1 MTVNLL
7 HSTPL
12 FYVAHGMR
20 MSHNNHDKSDTVN
33 IKECGDCGSRNVN
46 SITMMCNDCNS
57 DRIDTIKPIGP
68 KDLALIDRVGNKLKH
83 ASTLEPLQYIFDIDG
98 ISRACLQ
105 EIARHRHASLTVE
118 STRYTLHRL
127 RAEQPFTEYTDFNN
141 QEYLQDGYERAC
153 KYLVM
158 TENEHVNRYSILA
171 LDNLRDLLVAGISND
186 IAKYALPE
194 AYKVRLQWTINM
206 RSLQNFLALR
216 LDRSALA
223 EIQELSCIIVSALP
237 KEHLFLVR
245 DIVLKA
251 ANGNPNITKLIP
263 LFNS

>member
-1 MTVNLL
+1 MTVNLI
-7 HSTPL
+7 HHTPL
-12 FYVAHGMR
+12 AYVAHGMR
-20 MSHNNHDKSDTVN
+20 MSHNNHDKSDSNGV
-33 IKECGDCGSRNVN
+33 IV
-46 SITMMCNDCNS
+46 
-57 DRIDTIKPIGP
+57 GP

-83 ASTLEPLQYIFDIDG
+83 ASTLEPLQYIFDIEG

-105 EIARHRHASLTVE
+105 EVVRHRVGSFTVE

-127 RAEQPFTEYTDFNN
+127 RAEQPFTEYTDFND

-186 IAKYALPE
+186 LAKFALPE
-194 AYKVRLQWTINM
+194 AYKVRLQYTVNA

-216 LDRSALA
+216 SAKDALWEIRLLA
-223 EIQELSCIIVSALP
+223 AAIYQSLP
-237 KEHLFLVR
+237 HDHKFLFTDSMKDTTCL
-245 DIVLKA
+245 
-251 ANGNPNITKLIP
+251 PQ
-263 LFNS
+263 S

>member
-1 MTVNLL
+1 MTVNLI
-7 HSTPL
+7 HHTPL
-12 FYVAHGMR
+12 AYVAHGMR
-20 MSHNNHDKSDTVN
+20 MSHNNHDKSDSNGV
-33 IKECGDCGSRNVN
+33 IV
-46 SITMMCNDCNS
+46 
-57 DRIDTIKPIGP
+57 GP

-105 EIARHRHASLTVE
+105 ELARHRLASLTVE

-127 RAEQPFTEYTDFNN
+127 RTEQPFTEYTDFND

-158 TENEHVNRYSILA
+158 TENEHVNRYSTLA

-186 IAKYALPE
+186 LAKYALPE
-194 AYKVRLQWTINM
+194 AYKVRLQYTVNA

-216 LDRSALA
+216 SAKDALWEIRLLA
-223 EIQELSCIIVSALP
+223 AAIYQSLP
-237 KEHLFLVR
+237 HDHKFLFT
-245 DIVLKA
+245 DCMH
-251 ANGNPNITKLIP
+251 TKILP
-263 LFNS
+263 

>member
-7 HSTPL
+7 NYTPL
-12 FYVAHGMR
+12 AYVAHGMR
-20 MSHNNHDKSDTVN
+20 MSHNNHDKSDSNGV
-33 IKECGDCGSRNVN
+33 IV
-46 SITMMCNDCNS
+46 
-57 DRIDTIKPIGP
+57 GP

-83 ASTLEPLQYIFDIDG
+83 ASTLEPLQYIFDIEG

-105 EIARHRHASLTVE
+105 EVVRHRVGSFTVE

-127 RAEQPFTEYTDFNN
+127 RSEQPFTEYTDFND

-186 IAKYALPE
+186 LAKYALSE
-194 AYKVRLQWTINM
+194 AYKVRLQYTVNA

-216 LDRSALA
+216 SAKDALWEIRLLA
-223 EIQELSCIIVSALP
+223 AAIYQSLP
-237 KEHLFLVR
+237 HDHKFLFT
-245 DIVLKA
+245 DYMH
-251 ANGNPNITKLIP
+251 TKILP
-263 LFNS
+263 

>member
-12 FYVAHGMR
+12 AYVAHGMR
-20 MSHNNHDKSDTVN
+20 MSHNNHDKSD
-33 IKECGDCGSRNVN
+33 S
-46 SITMMCNDCNS
+46 NDA
-57 DRIDTIKPIGP
+57 TIGP

-105 EIARHRHASLTVE
+105 EVVRHRVGSFTVK
-118 STRYTLHRL
+118 STRYTLNEL
-127 RAEQPFTEYTDFNN
+127 RSEEPFTEYTDFND
-141 QEYLQDGYERAC
+141 QEYYPSGYERAC

-186 IAKYALPE
+186 LAKYALPE
-194 AYKVRLQWTINM
+194 AYKVRLQWSVNA
-206 RSLQNFLALR
+206 RSLQNFLLLRSSKDALWEIR
-216 LDRSALA
+216 LLASA
-223 EIQELSCIIVSALP
+223 IYQSLP
-237 KEHLFLVR
+237 SDHKFLFTDYMKDTTCV
-245 DIVLKA
+245 
-251 ANGNPNITKLIP
+251 
-263 LFNS
+263 

>member
-7 HSTPL
+7 HHTPL
-12 FYVAHGMR
+12 AYVAHGMR
-20 MSHNNHDKSDTVN
+20 MSHNNHDKSDSNGV
-33 IKECGDCGSRNVN
+33 IV
-46 SITMMCNDCNS
+46 
-57 DRIDTIKPIGP
+57 GP

-105 EIARHRHASLTVE
+105 EVVRHRVGSFTVE

-127 RAEQPFTEYTDFNN
+127 RTEQPFTEYTDFND

-186 IAKYALPE
+186 LAKYALPE
-194 AYKVRLQWTINM
+194 AYKVRLQWTVNA

-216 LDRSALA
+216 SAKDALWEIRLLA
-223 EIQELSCIIVSALP
+223 AVIYQSLP
-237 KEHLFLVR
+237 HDHKFLFTDYMHAKIL
-245 DIVLKA
+245 
-251 ANGNPNITKLIP
+251 P
-263 LFNS
+263 

>member
-1 MTVNLL
+1 MTVKLL
-7 HSTPL
+7 HNTPL
-12 FYVAHGMR
+12 TYVAHGMR
-20 MSHNNHDKSDTVN
+20 MSHNNHDKSDSNGFV
-33 IKECGDCGSRNVN
+33 
-46 SITMMCNDCNS
+46 
-57 DRIDTIKPIGP
+57 IGP

-105 EIARHRHASLTVE
+105 EVVRHRVGSFTVE
-118 STRYTLHRL
+118 STRYTLHKL
-127 RAEQPFTEYTDFNN
+127 RTEQPFTEYTDFND

-186 IAKYALPE
+186 LAKYALPE
-194 AYKVRLQWTINM
+194 AYKVRLQYTVNA

-216 LDRSALA
+216 SAKDALWEIRLLA
-223 EIQELSCIIVSALP
+223 AAIYQSLP
-237 KEHLFLVR
+237 DDHKFLFTDYMQNTTIL
-245 DIVLKA
+245 
-251 ANGNPNITKLIP
+251 P
-263 LFNS
+263 

>member
-1 MTVNLL
+1 MTVKLL

-20 MSHNNHDKSDTVN
+20 MSHNNHDKSDSNGV
-33 IKECGDCGSRNVN
+33 V
-46 SITMMCNDCNS
+46 
-57 DRIDTIKPIGP
+57 IGP

-105 EIARHRHASLTVE
+105 EVVRHRVGSFTVE

-127 RAEQPFTEYTDFNN
+127 RAEQPFTEYTDFND

-186 IAKYALPE
+186 LAKYALPE
-194 AYKVRLQWTINM
+194 AYKVRLQWSVNA
-206 RSLQNFLALR
+206 RSLQNFLLLRSSKDALWEIR
-216 LDRSALA
+216 LLA
-223 EIQELSCIIVSALP
+223 AAIYQSLP
-237 KEHLFLVR
+237 SDHKFLFTDYIKDTICL
-245 DIVLKA
+245 
-251 ANGNPNITKLIP
+251 PH
-263 LFNS
+263 S

>member
-7 HSTPL
+7 HWTPL
-12 FYVAHGMR
+12 SYIAHGMR
-20 MSHNNHDKSDTVN
+20 MSHDNHDKSD
-33 IKECGDCGSRNVN
+33 
-46 SITMMCNDCNS
+46 S
-57 DRIDTIKPIGP
+57 DGFVIGP

-105 EIARHRHASLTVE
+105 ELARHRVASLTVK
-118 STRYTLHRL
+118 STRYTLNEL
-127 RAEQPFTEYTDFNN
+127 RSEEPFTEYTDFND
-141 QEYLQDGYERAC
+141 QEYYPSGYERAC

-186 IAKYALPE
+186 LAKYALPE
-194 AYKVRLQWTINM
+194 AYKVRLQWSVNA

-216 LDRSALA
+216 SAKDALWEIRLLAAAIYRS
-223 EIQELSCIIVSALP
+223 LP
-237 KEHLFLVR
+237 YDHKFLFTDYMKDTTCL
-245 DIVLKA
+245 LH
-251 ANGNPNITKLIP
+251 
-263 LFNS
+263 S

>member
-7 HSTPL
+7 NYTPL
-12 FYVAHGMR
+12 AYVAHGMR
-20 MSHNNHDKSDTVN
+20 MSHNNHDKSDSNGV
-33 IKECGDCGSRNVN
+33 IV
-46 SITMMCNDCNS
+46 
-57 DRIDTIKPIGP
+57 GP

-83 ASTLEPLQYIFDIDG
+83 ASTLEPLQYIFDIEG

-105 EIARHRHASLTVE
+105 EVVRHRVGSFTVE

-127 RAEQPFTEYTDFNN
+127 RSEQPFTEYTDFND

-186 IAKYALPE
+186 LAKYALPE
-194 AYKVRLQWTINM
+194 AYKVRLQWTINA

-216 LDRSALA
+216 SAKDALWEIRLLA
-223 EIQELSCIIVSALP
+223 AALYQSLP
-237 KEHLFLVR
+237 HDHKFLFT
-245 DIVLKA
+245 DYMQ
-251 ANGNPNITKLIP
+251 NTKILP
-263 LFNS
+263 

>member
-20 MSHNNHDKSDTVN
+20 MSHNNHDKSDTEEKRVCPSCRSTN
-33 IKECGDCGSRNVN
+33 FEFKPQPLDCYK
-46 SITMMCNDCNS
+46 CDDCNAEFTCPAH
-57 DRIDTIKPIGP
+57 DKQIGP

-83 ASTLEPLQYIFDIDG
+83 ASTLEPLQYIFDVDG

-105 EIARHRHASLTVE
+105 EVVRHRIGSFTVE

-127 RAEQPFTEYTDFNN
+127 RAEEPFTEYTDFDS
-141 QEYLQDGYERAC
+141 QEYLPSGYERAC

-186 IAKYALPE
+186 VAKYALPE
-194 AYKVRLQWTINM
+194 AYKVRLQWTVNA

-216 LDRSALA
+216 SAKDALWEIRLLA
-223 EIQELSCIIVSALP
+223 AAIYQSLP
-237 KEHLFLVR
+237 HDHKFLFT
-245 DIVLKA
+245 DHMKDTHA
-251 ANGNPNITKLIP
+251 TD
-263 LFNS
+263 